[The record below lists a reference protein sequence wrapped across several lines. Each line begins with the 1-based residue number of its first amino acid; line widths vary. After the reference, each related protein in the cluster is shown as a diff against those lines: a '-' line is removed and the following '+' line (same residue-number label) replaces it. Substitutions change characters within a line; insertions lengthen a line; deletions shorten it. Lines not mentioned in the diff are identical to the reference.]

1 MNNLKNKSIII
12 SCATLGSGGAER
24 VISILST
31 ALIKEYGAVE
41 IILWKHHDIFYHIDE
56 RITIVDIEAKIY
68 SSSTFKKMKWFRK
81 YIKLRRPDIILSF
94 LYPYSIRV
102 LTSLLFTDQK
112 VIVAERRNPQKV
124 KGGKLIEWFRNLLYL
139 KATAITVQTI
149 RNMMCYPSFL
159 RKNINVIYNP
169 VSLSDD
175 YIGSANTTIKEKEIV
190 TVGRLVPEKNHELL
204 IKSFAEFRN
213 DHSCYKLTIWGE
225 GPLRKKL
232 QELIDSLGLHDCVF
246 LKGNSNEVLREI
258 LNSEIF
264 VLPSNTE
271 GMPNALIEAMCLGLP
286 CISTNVSGAADL
298 IISGEN
304 GLLINVG
311 DQSAL
316 ISCLKHLSDNYEYR
330 TTLGLKAVSIYKL
343 VKKDHIINQWKSLI
357 NTSLI

>member
-31 ALIKEYGAVE
+31 ELIQEYDTVE
-41 IILWKHHDIFYHIDE
+41 IILWKHHDIFYHIDK
-56 RITIVDIEAKIY
+56 RIKIIDIETEIY

-81 YIKLRRPDIILSF
+81 YIKSRRPDIILSF

-102 LTSLLFTDQK
+102 LTSLLFNNQK
-112 VIVAERRNPQKV
+112 VIVAERRDPKKV
-124 KGGKLIEWFRNLLYL
+124 QGGKLIEWGRNLLYL

-149 RNMMCYPSFL
+149 QNKMCYPSFL
-159 RKNINVIYNP
+159 KKNISVIYNP
-169 VSLSDD
+169 VSLPDD

-190 TVGRLVPEKNHELL
+190 TVGRLIPEKNHELL
-204 IKSFAEFRN
+204 IRSFAEFYN

-225 GPLRKKL
+225 GPLRKNL
-232 QELIDSLGLHDCVF
+232 QELIDSLNLHDCVF
-246 LKGNSNEVLREI
+246 LKGNNNEVLKEI
-258 LNSEIF
+258 IKSEIF

-286 CISTNVSGAADL
+286 CISTNVSGASDL
-298 IISGEN
+298 IIPGDN
-304 GLLINVG
+304 GLLIDIG

-316 ISCLKHLSDNYEYR
+316 ITCLKHLSENSEYR
-330 TTLGLKAVSIYKL
+330 TALGLKAVSIYKL
-343 VKKDHIINQWKSLI
+343 VKKDHIIKQWKSLI
-357 NTSLI
+357 NTSLT